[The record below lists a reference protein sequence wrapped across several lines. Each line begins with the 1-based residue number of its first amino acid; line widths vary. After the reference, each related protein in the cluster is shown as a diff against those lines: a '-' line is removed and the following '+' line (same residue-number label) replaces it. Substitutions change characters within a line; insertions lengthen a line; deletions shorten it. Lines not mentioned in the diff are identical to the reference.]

1 MTVAWNMIRTG
12 SSSYIEVSIQ
22 SYFITKCNCDSTPAA
37 YCCLFYHMLHKHKI
51 IESFTIVFVRSVM
64 LSDKVDRCDGYVRLS
79 SLLLGLFYQHLPSQ
93 ELNTSAAPHN
103 VCESYKQNINFHA
116 KCNGWYLQLR
126 QSFLLLCWLFTFTDS
141 LRVAE

>member
-1 MTVAWNMIRTG
+1 
-12 SSSYIEVSIQ
+12 
-22 SYFITKCNCDSTPAA
+22 
-37 YCCLFYHMLHKHKI
+37 
-51 IESFTIVFVRSVM
+51 M

-116 KCNGWYLQLR
+116 KCNG
-126 QSFLLLCWLFTFTDS
+126 
-141 LRVAE
+141 